1 MKIKIKNKEGTF
13 KVTAI
18 VSETVKTGPLSSE
31 IKAVVYVKDD
41 KRMPHKFLMEEIE
54 RYED

>member
-1 MKIKIKNKEGTF
+1 MRVKIKDVEGTF

-18 VSETVKTGPLSSE
+18 VSETVKTGTLSSE